1 MKNPKIKELLDRL
14 NELDRKSGGALSAGD
29 NQVAQ
34 MVQKVINEE
43 ALDLKNQVR
52 ERPTV
57 KAVTEMAKEFDR
69 FKKDID
75 VKGIMSA
82 VKSVDQQN
90 QTNLVEITRAFK
102 EQLTNLVSEM
112 KQAEKRGYQT
122 TLDTAKKV
130 LAKFEKAQIGY
141 MSDKEMLS
149 NRQAL
154 VSAEISRLSQELN
167 RVDQMLGTKK
177 DNKVDGTLVK
187 NTEDVKKALQ
197 GVKEVKDLIAEFQRN
212 FVSRLS
218 TLQHGGGNMNRNIA
232 IGGNQ
237 SVLSQFT
244 DINFKA
250 GNNVSL
256 SYAVNQATGFV
267 DVTIAATGGG
277 GSVGGI
283 IRSVN
288 NINTSQTAGSVAGT
302 DYVYIAS
309 AGIALTLPSA
319 SGIEN
324 LYTIKNTGT
333 SSVLVAPDGAD
344 TIDTDANIILATQ
357 YTSVDL
363 ISDGTSNWNIT

>member
-52 ERPTV
+52 ERPAV

-82 VKSVDQQN
+82 VESVDQQN
-90 QTNLVEITRAFK
+90 QTNLVEVTRTFK

-122 TLDTAKKV
+122 TLETAKKV
-130 LAKFEKAQIGY
+130 LAKFEKAQISY
-141 MSDKEMLS
+141 LSDKEMLS

-154 VSAEISRLSQELN
+154 VSAEISRLSQELK
-167 RVDQMLGTKK
+167 RVDKMLGTKK
-177 DNKVDGTLVK
+177 DNGVDGTLVK
-187 NTEDVKKALQ
+187 TTEDVKKALQ
-197 GVKEVKDLIAEFQRN
+197 GVKEAKDLIAEFQRN
-212 FVSRLS
+212 FVSRIS

-244 DINFKA
+244 DVNFKP
-250 GNNVSL
+250 GNGVTL
-256 SYAVNQATGFV
+256 TYANNQATGFV
-267 DVTIAATGGG
+267 DVTVTATGS
-277 GSVGGI
+277 GSGI
-283 IRSVN
+283 TRSVN
-288 NINTSQTAGSVAGT
+288 NISTSQTAAAVAGT

-309 AGIALTLPSA
+309 AGVALTLPSA
-319 SGIEN
+319 SGNEN
-324 LYTIKNTGT
+324 LYTVKNTGV
-333 SSVLVAPDGAD
+333 SSVLVAPDGSD
-344 TIDTDANIILATQ
+344 TIDSDANIILATQ

-363 ISDGTSNWNIT
+363 ISDGTSNWSIT